1 MLRVV
6 VLCRTNIQVD
16 WGAFGRYTI
25 GGLIQLVL
33 ITFVFAI
40 IDTACYGPLPGGAEI
55 GQLPWQAVVGIF
67 LLLSVRS
74 RIFSPLD
81 NSRPNTAELRN
92 ALVETDASLEALL
105 AGQTTKNQ
113 LKEEC
118 VSRGLSVLQGDAE
131 RYDFGDRVDTYD
143 WTLYAAVHHRFA
155 RALRAFESF
164 VSARS
169 ARQADQRA
177 DRLERENLVLK
188 RAVAVQARR
197 LEATD
202 GEKAALERTVSA
214 QAERLRRAERTN
226 YALSVHLHRASPGGM
241 PDNRPPDVY

>member
-1 MLRVV
+1 MPFRACIACVCVDVAQAQADLLDHGSSREFATLVDVLRVIDLSPAHTLITRGLVNMLTPNQV
-6 VLCRTNIQVD
+6 VADDI
-16 WGAFGRYTI
+16 F
-25 GGLIQLVL
+25 GGLARLMVIVMQSPPNAGALQDLAPFLSRVLDPNNPLV
-33 ITFVFAI
+33 
-40 IDTACYGPLPGGAEI
+40 PG
-55 GQLPWQAVVGIF
+55 
-67 LLLSVRS
+67 
-74 RIFSPLD
+74 
-81 NSRPNTAELRN
+81 
-92 ALVETDASLEALL
+92 
-105 AGQTTKNQ
+105 
-113 LKEEC
+113 
-118 VSRGLSVLQGDAE
+118 
-131 RYDFGDRVDTYD
+131 
-143 WTLYAAVHHRFA
+143 
-155 RALRAFESF
+155 ALRAFESF

-169 ARQADQRA
+169 SRQADQRA